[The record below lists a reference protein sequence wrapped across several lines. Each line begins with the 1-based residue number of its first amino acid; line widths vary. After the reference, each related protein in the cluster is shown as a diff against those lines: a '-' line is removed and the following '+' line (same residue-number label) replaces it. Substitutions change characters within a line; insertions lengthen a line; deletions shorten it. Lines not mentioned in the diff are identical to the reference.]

1 MGWKYGAM
9 TVLFD
14 IGKAIIAVEI
24 IKFVFPDNSIL
35 KYLAATS
42 CIMGHIFPFYMKFKG
57 GKGFA
62 SYIGMIIA
70 LDFKIAIVVMIGVII
85 ITVITDYIVVATISV
100 IGGFPLYQLYTG
112 EHIASLGLLSI
123 IFIVILLKHLVNI
136 KRIYKGEEKGLR
148 SLFAKETA

>member
-14 IGKAIIAVEI
+14 IGKAIIAVQI
-24 IKFVFPDNSIL
+24 IKFIFPDDSIL

-70 LDFKIAIVVMIGVII
+70 LDFKIAIVFMIGVIV
-85 ITVITDYIVVATISV
+85 ITVITDYIVIATISV
-100 IGGFPLYQLYTG
+100 ISGFPLYQLYTG

-123 IFIVILLKHLVNI
+123 VFIVILMKHLVNI

-148 SLFAKETA
+148 SLFTKKTA